1 LGDDS
6 VVVLE
11 DCVVVEA
18 VEGNM
23 GVGRVVEG
31 YVVNNLVG
39 TVVDSMVEVPEA
51 FVVDNLGFG
60 ELAFVVRC

>member
-1 LGDDS
+1 
-6 VVVLE
+6 VVLE
-11 DCVVVEA
+11 DSVVEA

-31 YVVNNLVG
+31 YVVDNLVG

-51 FVVDNLGFG
+51 LVVDNLGFM
-60 ELAFVVRC
+60 ELTFVVRC